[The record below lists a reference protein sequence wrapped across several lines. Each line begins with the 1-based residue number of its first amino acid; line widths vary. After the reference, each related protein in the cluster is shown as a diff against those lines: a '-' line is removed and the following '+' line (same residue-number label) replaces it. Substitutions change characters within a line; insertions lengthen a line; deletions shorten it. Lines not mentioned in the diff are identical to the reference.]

1 LIRQNATE
9 PLGQSLNAYVMQDE
23 ARHVMFGRLALRDYY
38 PQLTDAERDNREEF
52 CVDACYLM
60 RDRFLGEEV
69 WTNLGFPDE
78 VLEWVDN
85 SELLKMFRG
94 FLFSRIVPTLKDIG
108 LWGPRLTT
116 AFTDMGVMD
125 FAQTD
130 IEALI
135 ADDEEQAERL
145 DADRAAAV
153 AATIEVGAAS

>member
-1 LIRQNATE
+1 
-9 PLGQSLNAYVMQDE
+9 M
-23 ARHVMFGRLALRDYY
+23 
-38 PQLTDAERDNREEF
+38 
-52 CVDACYLM
+52 
-60 RDRFLGEEV
+60 

-145 DADRAAAV
+145 DAER
-153 AATIEVGAAS
+153 AATIAATVEVGAAS